1 MCKWL
6 FFFYL
11 YCFLGWCF
19 ESAWVS
25 VRTGHPVNR
34 GFMRGPFLP
43 IYGSGAL
50 MMLVV
55 SAPFQ
60 ENMALTWLAG
70 CVGAT
75 LLEYVT
81 GTVTE
86 HLFRVR
92 YWDYS
97 GKFMNFQGQICLS
110 STIAWGFL
118 TILMTE
124 VIHRPIA
131 ELAERMPVGLLNG
144 VTAAL
149 SVYVAVDFG
158 LSFQAALD
166 MRDVLDGLE
175 SAKLEM
181 ERMQERMD
189 ALRSAADK
197 VLAEE
202 REELHR
208 KFHLLHERR
217 LQLRSLSDFF
227 RRRLLFD
234 NPGMIS
240 ARFKNGMEEL
250 KESAREYRKEYMER
264 YRNKGR
270 KG

>member
-158 LSFQAALD
+158 LSFRAALD

-175 SAKLEM
+175 SE
-181 ERMQERMD
+181 
-189 ALRSAADK
+189 
-197 VLAEE
+197 
-202 REELHR
+202 
-208 KFHLLHERR
+208 
-217 LQLRSLSDFF
+217 
-227 RRRLLFD
+227 
-234 NPGMIS
+234 I
-240 ARFKNGMEEL
+240 
-250 KESAREYRKEYMER
+250 
-264 YRNKGR
+264 GR
-270 KG
+270 AHV

>member
-19 ESAWVS
+19 ESAYVS
-25 VRTGHPVNR
+25 IRMRHPVNR

-60 ENMALTWLAG
+60 DNIPLTYLAG

-86 HLFRVR
+86 KLFQVR

-110 STIAWGFL
+110 STIAWGCL

-124 VIHRPIA
+124 VIHSPIA
-131 ELAERMPVGLLNG
+131 ELVEGMPSGLLTG
-144 VTAAL
+144 LTLVLT
-149 SVYVAVDFG
+149 VYMLTDFG
-158 LSFQAALD
+158 LSFRAALD
-166 MRDVLDGLE
+166 MRDVLDRLE
-175 SAKLEM
+175 QAKAEM
-181 ERMQERMD
+181 EHMQKRMD
-189 ALRSAADK
+189 VLIAVADQT
-197 VLAEE
+197 LNQE
-202 REELHR
+202 REELHK
-208 KFHLLHERR
+208 KFRLLHERR
-217 LQLRSLSDFF
+217 RQLGNLSDFY
-227 RRRLLFD
+227 RRRLLLD

-240 ARFKNGMEEL
+240 SRFKGAMEEL
-250 KESAREYRKEYMER
+250 KTSAREYVKEHMGEYKK
-264 YRNKGR
+264 KGR
-270 KG
+270 KD